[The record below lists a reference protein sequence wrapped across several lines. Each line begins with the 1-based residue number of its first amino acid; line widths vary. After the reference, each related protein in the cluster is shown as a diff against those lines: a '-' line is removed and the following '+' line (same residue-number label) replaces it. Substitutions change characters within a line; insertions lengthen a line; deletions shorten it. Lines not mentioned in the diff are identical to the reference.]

1 MIEKRPY
8 WLEPGFDAEKK
19 ELIESEILAEFPFL
33 VEYPHYV
40 GSDHSFSLQ
49 ENLTPQTYTY
59 IFSDGSREEFE
70 LEFQDTHPSGDLVL
84 EASTTDGY
92 LKNFLSVQ
100 KISEELFLVSYV
112 PRDWDYSY
120 LASGNEDSEVDED
133 SEIEYGEDWSDT
145 AADESA
151 FYYENKRQREQEEEY
166 RSSEFKDVYD
176 EAVKNRNLKVDEI
189 EFERTH
195 PEIYQ
200 SLQVQLPDYKSAI
213 SQAPSYKSGQF
224 FTKHFLFDYV
234 PKKHFP
240 PIILGETITTSD
252 IGIWQAGMLK
262 GKPHSFRNQPIAY
275 IKPDGRILW
284 ESREDRYIFS
294 LEILTILQELL
305 GENESAINHEK
316 LDLVIHEPRGT
327 SEGNIFIVRA
337 SSKDLAKSV
346 AKTINSKFGNMSSKL
361 NLVLEPDS
369 DIYKGCDNSVEI
381 NLYEKPDPH
390 FASEFRRVR
399 DDLAI

>member
-8 WLEPGFDAEKK
+8 WQEPGFDVDKK
-19 ELIESEILAEFPFL
+19 GLIESEILAEFPSL
-33 VEYPHYV
+33 IEHPHYV
-40 GSDHSFSLQ
+40 GSHYSFSLQ
-49 ENLTPQTYTY
+49 ENLTPQDYTYT
-59 IFSDGSREEFE
+59 FSDGSREEFE

-84 EASTTDGY
+84 EASTTEGY

-112 PRDWDYSY
+112 PRDYSY

-133 SEIEYGEDWSDT
+133 SEIEYGEVWSDT
-145 AADESA
+145 AADGSA
-151 FYYENKRQREQEEEY
+151 FYYENKRQREQAEEY

-176 EAVKNRNLKVDEI
+176 DAVKKRNLKVDEI
-189 EFERTH
+189 AFDRTH
-195 PEIYQ
+195 PEIYL
-200 SLQVQLPDYKSAI
+200 SLKEQLPDFKSAM

-224 FTKHFLFDYV
+224 FARHFLFDHV

-240 PIILGETITTSD
+240 PVILGETITTSD
-252 IGIWQAGMLK
+252 IGIWQAGMLN

-275 IKPDGRILW
+275 IKPNGRILW
-284 ESREDRYIFS
+284 ESREDRYCFT
-294 LEILTILQELL
+294 LEILATLQELS
-305 GENESAINHEK
+305 GAKESVINHEK
-316 LDLVIHEPRGT
+316 LDLVIYDLRGP

-337 SSKDLAKSV
+337 SSKDLATSI
-346 AKTINSKFGNMSSKL
+346 AKTINSKFGSPASKL

-369 DIYKGCDNSVEI
+369 GIYKGSKENLEI
-381 NLYEKPDPH
+381 SLYGKPDPH
-390 FASEFRRVR
+390 FASEFMRVR

>member
-8 WLEPGFDAEKK
+8 WQEPGFDADKK
-19 ELIESEILAEFPFL
+19 GLVESEILAEFPSL
-33 VEYPHYV
+33 IEYPHYV
-40 GSDHSFSLQ
+40 GSHPSSSFQ

-84 EASTTDGY
+84 EASTTEGY

-112 PRDWDYSY
+112 PRDYSY
-120 LASGNEDSEVDED
+120 LASGNEDSEVDGD

-145 AADESA
+145 AADDSA
-151 FYYENKRQREQEEEY
+151 FYYENKRQREQAEEY
-166 RSSEFKDVYD
+166 RSSEFREVYED
-176 EAVKNRNLKVDEI
+176 AVKKRNLKVDEI
-189 EFERTH
+189 AFDRTH
-195 PEIYQ
+195 PEIYL
-200 SLQVQLPDYKSAI
+200 SLKEQLPDFKSAM

-224 FTKHFLFDYV
+224 FTRHFLFDHV

-240 PIILGETITTSD
+240 PVILGETITTSD
-252 IGIWQAGMLK
+252 IGIWQAGMLR
-262 GKPHSFRNQPIAY
+262 GKPHSLRNQPIAY
-275 IKPDGRILW
+275 IKPNGRILW
-284 ESREDRYIFS
+284 ESREDRYCFT
-294 LEILTILQELL
+294 LEILAILQELI
-305 GENESAINHEK
+305 GENESAVNREK
-316 LDLVIHEPRGT
+316 LDLVIYEPRGT

-337 SSKDLAKSV
+337 SSKDLATSI
-346 AKTINSKFGNMSSKL
+346 AKTINSKFGSPASKL

-369 DIYKGCDNSVEI
+369 GIYKGSNENLEI
-381 NLYEKPDPH
+381 SLYGKPDPH
-390 FASEFRRVR
+390 FASEFMRVR